1 MSTNEMDSAGPEAEE
16 VRTQPPGRE
25 RARDGDSEAELSPQ
39 QVLDDAVEDSL
50 DFIEGLLDVM
60 DLDGEVAAELRDDA
74 IEVQISGESSGIL
87 IGRHGRTLEAIQD
100 LLRTAVQRRAQSRIR
115 VTLDVEGYRDR
126 RKEAVENQ
134 AREMAERALKEGEAE
149 LPEMSAFERKL
160 VHDVVATIEGV
171 VSFSEGEEPRRRVI
185 IQSEE

>member
-1 MSTNEMDSAGPEAEE
+1 MDPAGPEAEDL
-16 VRTQPPGRE
+16 RSRLPGRE
-25 RARDGDSEAELSPQ
+25 RARDGDSEAELSLQ
-39 QVLDDAVEDSL
+39 QVLEDAVEDSL

-100 LLRTAVQRRAQSRIR
+100 LLRTAVQRQAQSRIR

-126 RKEAVENQ
+126 RKEAVESQ

-171 VSFSEGEEPRRRVI
+171 ISFSEGEEPRRRVI